1 MKIPKIYS
9 GGINKENINYDEV
22 NKDKV
27 KKTKKRNALPF
38 LNFDLEK
45 NRIFPNISNKVKN
58 ASSLISTQTDKLL
71 LKGFEGSEEDFV
83 KCYKKKDKINFKKI
97 SNIKQR
103 KINNFL
109 IKEGFTT
116 LRLTKTKEFNLSSSK
131 KNKILEQIRQSN
143 QIKSHSPNNKIQSR
157 NNSLLYNLLS
167 DNSLGKTNKLNK
179 SNSIVENIRR
189 NKSQSLNIKS
199 LFNKKNSLQINMG
212 NTFYFYN
219 KNSKSRNDKNN
230 KLKHRSQSL
239 KDLSNLKNI
248 LNDTSN
254 NASNIKNKLKKFV
267 IRNKIAFQG
276 FNSTKNKTH
285 SIPFFQKKQNDE
297 GNIKE
302 ILEFSGMQPKKN
314 ELKLIKND
322 IGLDSEN
329 IWMKKSTAN
338 LILFGKSFLNLN
350 DIHFYQERK
359 RILADYPKLEKEAE
373 IDKAEI
379 FQKGNAKNIIR
390 LQKLRFDR
398 SNRKIEDLNKMTDL
412 IMKKMNEKIK
422 EIKKNE

>member
-9 GGINKENINYDEV
+9 GGINEENINYDEV

-27 KKTKKRNALPF
+27 KKTKKRNTLPF

-97 SNIKQR
+97 SNIKHR

-230 KLKHRSQSL
+230 KLKNRSQSL

-285 SIPFFQKKQNDE
+285 SIPFFQKKQNEE

-338 LILFGKSFLNLN
+338 LILFGESFLNLN

>member
-58 ASSLISTQTDKLL
+58 ASSLINTQTDKLL

-97 SNIKQR
+97 SNIKHR

-109 IKEGFTT
+109 IKEVFTT

-285 SIPFFQKKQNDE
+285 SIPFFQKKQNEE

-338 LILFGKSFLNLN
+338 LILFGESFLNLN

-359 RILADYPKLEKEAE
+359 RILADYPKLEKEAK

>member
-97 SNIKQR
+97 SNIKHL

-189 NKSQSLNIKS
+189 NKSQNLNIKS

-230 KLKHRSQSL
+230 KLKNRSQSL

-285 SIPFFQKKQNDE
+285 SIPFFQNKKSDE
-297 GNIKE
+297 GNLKE

-338 LILFGKSFLNLN
+338 LILFGESFLNLN

-422 EIKKNE
+422 EIKKKE

>member
-97 SNIKQR
+97 SNIKHR
-103 KINNFL
+103 KNNFL

>member
-1 MKIPKIYS
+1 
-9 GGINKENINYDEV
+9 
-22 NKDKV
+22 
-27 KKTKKRNALPF
+27 
-38 LNFDLEK
+38 
-45 NRIFPNISNKVKN
+45 
-58 ASSLISTQTDKLL
+58 
-71 LKGFEGSEEDFV
+71 
-83 KCYKKKDKINFKKI
+83 
-97 SNIKQR
+97 
-103 KINNFL
+103 
-109 IKEGFTT
+109 
-116 LRLTKTKEFNLSSSK
+116 
-131 KNKILEQIRQSN
+131 
-143 QIKSHSPNNKIQSR
+143 
-157 NNSLLYNLLS
+157 LLYNLLS

-189 NKSQSLNIKS
+189 NKSQSFNIKS
-199 LFNKKNSLQINMG
+199 LFNKKNSLQINLG

>member
-97 SNIKQR
+97 SNIKHR

-189 NKSQSLNIKS
+189 NKSQSFNIKS
-199 LFNKKNSLQINMG
+199 LFNKKNSLQINLG

-230 KLKHRSQSL
+230 KLKNRSQSL

-285 SIPFFQKKQNDE
+285 SITFFQNKKSDE
-297 GNIKE
+297 GNLKE

>member
-97 SNIKQR
+97 SNIKHL

-189 NKSQSLNIKS
+189 NKSQNLNIKS

-230 KLKHRSQSL
+230 KLKNRSQSL

-285 SIPFFQKKQNDE
+285 SIPFFQNKKSDE
-297 GNIKE
+297 GNLKE

-338 LILFGKSFLNLN
+338 LILFGESFLNLN

-373 IDKAEI
+373 IDNAKI

-422 EIKKNE
+422 EIKKKE